1 MRWRRSLVS
10 PDAWLDAAARLHSG
24 ECSLLGLWGEYHF
37 AHMAVIEVKTGECG
51 VLSIAC
57 EASHFPSI
65 GRLHP
70 PAIRLERA
78 MHDLVG
84 LEPDGSPFAV
94 TYTAEDLSDLVAAR
108 ATPAG
113 KRIATSA
120 PPRGALAARA

>member
-84 LEPDGSPFAV
+84 LEPDGSPDTRPWLRHDGDYRFLPV
-94 TYTAEDLSDLVAAR
+94 EGESLHQIPV
-108 ATPAG
+108 G
-113 KRIATSA
+113 
-120 PPRGALAARA
+120 